1 MTVAESRIGVGVRL
15 ERLSKR
21 FGPVV
26 ALDDVSLEVEAGEFL
41 TLLGPSGS
49 GKTTT
54 MHVVAGFESAT
65 SGEVH
70 IDRRPVARV
79 PPHRR
84 DVGLVFQNY
93 ALFPHMTAADNIA
106 FPLRMRKTP
115 RGEVGRFV
123 ERALDLVRL
132 GGLGPR
138 YPRQLSGGQQQRVAL
153 ARVLV
158 FNPRV
163 VLMDEPL
170 GALDKKLREEMQL
183 EIKHIQQRL
192 GLTVIYVTHDQEE
205 ALVMSDRIAVMR
217 AGRLEQVGSPDDLY
231 ERPASRFVAEFI
243 GESNALTG
251 TVTGAAGPATTL
263 ALAGGEAVR
272 GPAADVAQPGRRALL
287 VVRPERVRFVDD
299 PPEGWNRLTGTVQ
312 EVIYVGETTKYV
324 VTAGAETLRVKQQ
337 NRLGVPRYKVGDRV
351 GIGWPVA
358 EGNILP
364 EDARAS

>member
-1 MTVAESRIGVGVRL
+1 VTASESRIGVGVRL

-21 FGPVV
+21 FGAVV
-26 ALDDVSLEVEAGEFL
+26 ALDHVSLDVEAGEFL

-54 MHVVAGFESAT
+54 MHIVAGFESPT

-70 IDRRPVARV
+70 IDRRPVVHV

-106 FPLRMRKTP
+106 FPLHMRRTP
-115 RGEVGRFV
+115 RAEVGRLV

-132 GGLGPR
+132 AGLGAR

-192 GLTVIYVTHDQEE
+192 GLTVMYVTHDQEE

-217 AGRLEQVGSPDDLY
+217 VGRLEQVGSPDDLY

-243 GESNALTG
+243 GESNVLAG
-251 TVTGAAGPATTL
+251 TVDGATRPVTTL
-263 ALAGGEAVR
+263 TLAGGGVVR
-272 GPAADVAQPGRRALL
+272 GPAAGDARDGRRALL
-287 VVRPERVRFVDD
+287 VVRPERVRFVGEA
-299 PPEGWNRLTGTVQ
+299 PEGWNHLTGTVQ

-324 VTAGAETLRVKQQ
+324 VTAGEEALRVKQQ
-337 NRLGVPRYKVGDRV
+337 NRLGVTRYKVGDRV

-364 EDARAS
+364 EDG

>member
-1 MTVAESRIGVGVRL
+1 VTTAESAIGVGVRL
-15 ERLSKR
+15 DRLAKR
-21 FGPVV
+21 FGQVV
-26 ALDDVSLEVEAGEFL
+26 ALDDVTLDVGAGEFL

-54 MHVVAGFESAT
+54 MHIVAGFESPT
-65 SGEVH
+65 SGEVR
-70 IDRRPVARV
+70 IDGRPVVHV

-106 FPLRMRKTP
+106 FPLHMRKMP
-115 RGEVGRFV
+115 RAEVGRLV

-132 GGLGPR
+132 AGLGGR

-192 GLTVIYVTHDQEE
+192 GLTVMYVTHDQEE

-217 AGRLEQVGSPDDLY
+217 LGRLEQVGSPDDL
-231 ERPASRFVAEFI
+231 A
-243 GESNALTG
+243 G
-251 TVTGAAGPATTL
+251 TVGGAAGLATTL

-272 GPAADVAQPGRRALL
+272 GPDSDDAKPGRRALL
-287 VVRPERVRFVDD
+287 VVRPERMRFVDD
-299 PPEGWNRLTGTVQ
+299 APEGWNRLTGTVQ

-324 VTAGAETLRVKQQ
+324 VTAGEETLRVKQQ
-337 NRLGVPRYKVGDRV
+337 NRLGVPRYKIGDRV

-358 EGNILP
+358 EGSILP
-364 EDARAS
+364 EDG

>member
-1 MTVAESRIGVGVRL
+1 VGVRL
-15 ERLSKR
+15 EQLSKR
-21 FGPVV
+21 FGSVV
-26 ALDDVSLEVEAGEFL
+26 ALDGVSLEIEAGEFL

-54 MHVVAGFESAT
+54 MHIVAGFEAAT

-70 IDRRPVARV
+70 VDGRSVARV

-106 FPLRMRKTP
+106 FPLRMRKTA
-115 RGEVGRFV
+115 REETRRAV

-132 GGLGPR
+132 EGLGAR
-138 YPRQLSGGQQQRVAL
+138 YPHQLSGGQQQRVAL

-217 AGRLEQVGSPDDLY
+217 LGRLEQVGTPDDLY
-231 ERPASRFVAEFI
+231 ERPQSRFVAEFI
-243 GESNALTG
+243 GESNVLAG
-251 TVTGAAGPATTL
+251 TVTDGAGRSTTL

-272 GPAADVAQPGRRALL
+272 GPAAEPARTGDRAML
-287 VVRPERVRFVDD
+287 VVRPERMLFVDD
-299 PPEGWNRLTGTVQ
+299 APEGWNRLTGTVH

-324 VTAGAETLRVKQQ
+324 VTAGGETLRVKQQ
-337 NRLGVPRYKVGDRV
+337 NRLGVPRYKPGDRV
-351 GIGWPVA
+351 GVGWPVA
-358 EGNILP
+358 EGSVLP
-364 EDARAS
+364 EGR

>member
-1 MTVAESRIGVGVRL
+1 MPAETRVGVGVRL
-15 ERLSKR
+15 ARLSKC
-21 FGPVV
+21 FGAVV
-26 ALDDVSLEVEAGEFL
+26 ALDNVSLDVAAGEFL

-54 MHVVAGFESAT
+54 MHIVAGFESAT
-65 SGEVH
+65 SGEVS
-70 IDRRPVARV
+70 IGGRPVAHV

-106 FPLRMRKTP
+106 FPLSMRKTP
-115 RGEVGRFV
+115 RAEVGRLV

-132 GGLGPR
+132 GGLGAR

-170 GALDKKLREEMQL
+170 GALDKKLREDMQL

-217 AGRLEQVGSPDDLY
+217 VGRLEQVGSPDDLY

-243 GESNALTG
+243 GESNVLAG
-251 TVTGAAGPATTL
+251 TVTAAASADTAL
-263 ALAGGEAVR
+263 ALAGGATVR
-272 GPAADVAQPGRRALL
+272 GPAVPGARPGDGAML
-287 VVRPERVRFVDD
+287 VVRPERMLFIDD
-299 PPEGWNRLTGTVQ
+299 APEGWNRLAGTVD

-324 VTAGAETLRVKQQ
+324 VTAGEETLRVKQQ
-337 NRLGVPRYKVGDRV
+337 NRVGVPRYKVGDRV
-351 GIGWPVA
+351 SIGWTVA
-358 EGNILP
+358 EGSILP
-364 EDARAS
+364 LEGS